1 MSKKNFYLEQLELT
15 NNNLWSRSV
24 NPQPKPRSMKNR
36 YAARAKLTE
45 KELRDVV
52 RMFARDV
59 EAALIGHAVGVSRT
73 TVNEYLRKIRL
84 ALAEQCAL
92 DGAIRETGRNTEM
105 LFSVHPE
112 RSSST
117 AKAGDSEALANNL
130 KVDVLRGAIH
140 APGRLGI
147 EILPGKDLQALKLV
161 RAGKIRLRGWKSN
174 GYVRVVESNID
185 LDFYSPDQ
193 EEILAEL
200 GKKNEGE
207 KVVALFLAYLRARI
221 SRMRGV
227 CPNTL
232 RLHLK
237 ECEYRFNNA
246 RTGGSLSRRIL
257 AILRERPLA

>member
-1 MSKKNFYLEQLELT
+1 
-15 NNNLWSRSV
+15 
-24 NPQPKPRSMKNR
+24 MKNR

-52 RMFARDV
+52 RMFAKDV
-59 EAALIGHAVGVSRT
+59 EATLIANAVGVSRT

-92 DGAIRETGRNTEM
+92 DGAIGETRRNAEM

-112 RSSST
+112 RSSSK
-117 AKAGDSEALANNL
+117 AKARDSEALANNAHE
-130 KVDVLRGAIH
+130 VDVMRGAIH

-147 EILPGKDLQALKLV
+147 EILPGKDLEALKLV
-161 RAGKIRLRGWKSN
+161 RTGKIRLRGWKNN
-174 GYVRVVESNID
+174 GYVSVVESNID

-200 GKKNEGE
+200 GKEREGE

-227 CPNTL
+227 CPHTL

-246 RTGGSLSRRIL
+246 RAGGTLSRRIL